1 MNINYASISKVLE
14 EKNSIILGQEKSIEN
29 LRVCLEKVKREL
41 EGVRGDY
48 DRNRVED
55 RIYLIVFYF
64 CLFVDM

>member
-55 RIYLIVFYF
+55 ISALKKSQK
-64 CLFVDM
+64 

>member
-41 EGVRGDY
+41 EGVRGEY
-48 DRNRVED
+48 DRNRVHD
-55 RIYLIVFYF
+55 ISALKKSQK
-64 CLFVDM
+64 

>member
-41 EGVRGDY
+41 EGVRGEY
-48 DRNRVED
+48 DRNRVD
-55 RIYLIVFYF
+55 DISALKKSQK
-64 CLFVDM
+64 

>member
-41 EGVRGDY
+41 EGVRGEY

-55 RIYLIVFYF
+55 ISALKKSQK
-64 CLFVDM
+64 

>member
-41 EGVRGDY
+41 EGVRGEY

-55 RIYLIVFYF
+55 IDDISALKKSQK
-64 CLFVDM
+64 

>member
-1 MNINYASISKVLE
+1 VNINYASISKVLE

-41 EGVRGDY
+41 EGVRGEY

-55 RIYLIVFYF
+55 ISALKKSQK
-64 CLFVDM
+64 